1 MISPQS
7 YTKHPMM
14 NRVRRITATALGI
27 YAGLLGTQHGIFEI
41 LQGNV
46 ATQGV
51 MINAI
56 GPPCQAETMW
66 HACLPA
72 MTLVPNL
79 RISGILASIAGLS
92 VAIWAAAFVERK
104 RGGLVLMLLAL
115 AMLLVGGGFVPTYIG
130 LVAGMVGTQIHAP
143 LAHWREGRPSKLLT
157 FLAGLW
163 PWPLVILV
171 AWFPGAWLV
180 GHYFNQMLLNLG
192 FALFFAFD
200 LGLPLLTAL
209 SAWAYDTLTT

>member
-1 MISPQS
+1 MA
-7 YTKHPMM
+7 M
-14 NRVRRITATALGI
+14 RIAATALGI
-27 YAGLLGTQHGIFEI
+27 YAGLLGAQHGIFEI

-56 GPPCQAETMW
+56 GPPCQAETVW

-79 RISGILASIAGLS
+79 RLSGILASIVGLS
-92 VAIWAAAFVERK
+92 IAIWAGAFVHKK
-104 RGGLVLMLLAL
+104 RGGLVLMLLSF

-130 LVAGMVGTQIHAP
+130 FVAGIVGTGIQAP
-143 LAHWREGRPSKLLT
+143 LTRRKARRPSQGLT
-157 FLAGLW
+157 FLARLW
-163 PWPLVILV
+163 PWPLVMLV
-171 AWFPGAWLV
+171 AWFPGAWLA
-180 GHYFNQMLLNLG
+180 GHYFNQILLKLG
-192 FALFFAFD
+192 FILFFLFD

-209 SAWAYDTLTT
+209 SGWAYDVHNQTHAN